1 MKKKK
6 SNRPS
11 FKKNMNQNMIN
22 RNIRH
27 AFDKHSEW
35 WVDFDQRGNITHKK
49 TLYRNPELK
58 GKIIEYWVEYNEKGN
73 EIHFKRND
81 GFEYWCTYNKDNNI
95 LHYWDNTGY
104 SEDFSYYNG
113 VAYCETSTGN
123 KIKRIFDKVKDS
135 PLTINNFC

>member
-11 FKKNMNQNMIN
+11 FQKNMNQNMIN

-49 TLYRNPELK
+49 TLS
-58 GKIIEYWVEYNEKGN
+58 EY
-73 EIHFKRND
+73 
-81 GFEYWCTYNKDNNI
+81 
-95 LHYWDNTGY
+95 
-104 SEDFSYYNG
+104 
-113 VAYCETSTGN
+113 
-123 KIKRIFDKVKDS
+123 
-135 PLTINNFC
+135 